1 MGSISSSPLSAC
13 FPFPYLSVSLV
24 LEPPNQRTQFKTNQ
38 PLLSISNDLS
48 SIDHPSW
55 WFIDTMSESANIKNT
70 ETELQSTSQQNGD
83 PQAPIPAQE
92 TSSAPDQQKP
102 AEDDDEELSE
112 PPADASADDIKSTTE
127 ASDKPK
133 TERQLRLDNEKAE
146 RAVARSDQK
155 KIGDARDESLHSRR
169 QEMHAGKVA
178 DSIKRFSYLLGQTEL
193 FRHFTDLK
201 AQREPEF
208 AKLLAESEKMCSKNK
223 AKSKGQSRG
232 RKTEKEEDEELL
244 AAEKR
249 GDKLGDDSQSTSDD
263 EPFVFTESPSYVKGG
278 IMRDYQVQGL
288 NWMISLFHNG
298 INGILADEMG
308 LGKTLQ
314 TISFLG
320 YLKHHRS
327 LSGPHLVIVP
337 KSTLDNWVREFN
349 FWVPGFKLISLKGS
363 KDERGDLCQQILAQ
377 DFDVVLTTYELCIRE
392 KASLKKIPWEYIIID
407 EAHRIKNVDS
417 MLSQIVRLFQSRSR
431 LLITG
436 TPLQNNLQ
444 ELWALLNFLL
454 PDVFSSSEDFDAW
467 FERKRNGGEDSSTD
481 AENSVVKQLHKVL
494 RPFLLR
500 RVKSDVEK
508 SLLPKKEINVYVGM
522 TEMQRKWYKM
532 ILEKDIDAVNGAT
545 GKKEGKTRLM
555 NVVMQLRKCCNHPY
569 LFDGAESPPFTT
581 DEHLVFNSGKMIIL
595 DKLLKAMKAKGSRVL
610 IFSQMSRV
618 LDILEDYC
626 FFRQYEYCRI
636 DGQTAHEDRIGAI
649 DEYNKEGSSKFVFLL
664 TTRAGG
670 LGINLTTAD
679 IVVLFDSDWNP
690 QADLQAMDRAHR
702 IGQKKQVYVFRF
714 VTENAVEEKVLE
726 RAAQKLRL
734 DQLVIQ
740 QGRATIQQKGQN
752 KDDLVEMIQHGAEK
766 IINSKENMLV
776 DDDIESIIQRG
787 EARTA
792 ELNAKYS
799 RLDFDDLANFKTE
812 TSTQKWEGED
822 YAGQAKKK
830 LGLNW
835 IEPAKRERKQNYSE
849 NISFRQIMRGGPVAP
864 KKKKGPKKINT
875 SDWQFYPPRF
885 IELQDR
891 ADLYYKKTHN
901 IKAELPE
908 RDEGDNTTPEDLEKE
923 RQELQAEID
932 NAEPLNEE
940 EIAERAEMQSLGF
953 EAWTRRDFLNFIKGC
968 ELHGRNSYDLI
979 AKEIENKSTEEVQE
993 YAEVFWQRHE
1003 EIEDHARFISKI
1015 EQAEA
1020 KRKKAD
1026 RTEELLREK
1035 ISSVKLPMQ
1044 NLKIHYVNQTKG
1056 KSYSE
1061 EEDRFLLVQLH
1072 RHGLGK
1078 EEVYDLIKKD
1088 IIESPLFRFDW
1099 FIKSRTPQEIMRR
1112 CNTLV
1117 QLIVKEL
1124 DPEDAEELMRK
1135 RVSKNKKDEES
1146 GAGEGASSTT
1156 AAAAPTNGTTNGK
1169 AKKRKTEDHLDHP
1182 NSPAVPDSAAAIQ
1195 ADLNGSSSSTPNQR
1209 KRTRTKT

>member
-1 MGSISSSPLSAC
+1 MSDSPS
-13 FPFPYLSVSLV
+13 
-24 LEPPNQRTQFKTNQ
+24 
-38 PLLSISNDLS
+38 
-48 SIDHPSW
+48 
-55 WFIDTMSESANIKNT
+55 IKNT
-70 ETELQSTSQQNGD
+70 QPNNNVAEPISSKQNGESLALAPPPD
-83 PQAPIPAQE
+83 QSSSSTQAASHAPSQPQPIPE
-92 TSSAPDQQKP
+92 SDN
-102 AEDDDEELSE
+102 DDKLSE
-112 PPADASADDIKSTTE
+112 PPVDASMEDSGDLKDTTGVVP
-127 ASDKPK
+127 KPK
-133 TERQLRLDNEKAE
+133 TERQLMLDNEKAE
-146 RAVARSDQK
+146 RAIARNDQK
-155 KIGDARDESLHSRR
+155 KIGEAREESLKFRR
-169 QEMHAGKVA
+169 KEMDAGKIA

-193 FRHFTDLK
+193 FRHFCDLK

-208 AKLLAESEKMCSKNK
+208 AKLLAESEKMITKNK
-223 AKSKGQSRG
+223 AKVKGQHRG

-249 GDKLGDDSQSTSDD
+249 GDKQGDDSHSTADD

-278 IMRDYQVQGL
+278 TMRDYQIQGL

-349 FWVPGFKLISLKGS
+349 FWVPGFKLVSLKGS
-363 KDERGDLCQQILAQ
+363 KDERGDICQQILAQ

-392 KASLKKIPWEYIIID
+392 KASLNKIPWEYIIID

-417 MLSQIVRLFQSRSR
+417 MLSQVVRLFQSRSR

-467 FERKRNGGEDSSTD
+467 FERKRNGAEDSSSD

-532 ILEKDIDAVNGAT
+532 ILEKDIDAVNGVT

-581 DEHLVFNSGKMIIL
+581 DEHLVYNSGKMIII

-740 QGRATIQQKGQN
+740 QGRATVQQKGQS
-752 KDDLVEMIQHGAEK
+752 KEDLVDMIQHGAEK
-766 IINSKENMLV
+766 IINSKEDMLV
-776 DDDIESIIQRG
+776 EDDIESIIQRG

-812 TSTQKWEGED
+812 SNPQKWEGED

-830 LGLNW
+830 PGLNW
-835 IEPAKRERKQNYSE
+835 IEPAKRERKMNYSE
-849 NISFRQIMRGGPVAP
+849 NVSFREMMRGGPVAP

-891 ADLYYKKTHN
+891 ADLYYKKTHG

-908 RDEGDNTTPEDLEKE
+908 RDEGDQTSPDDLEKE

-940 EIAERAEMQSLGF
+940 EVAEKAEMQSLGF

-979 AKEIENKSTEEVQE
+979 AKEIENKTVDEVQE

-1026 RTEELLREK
+1026 RTEELLKEK
-1035 ISSVKLPMQ
+1035 ISSVKMPMQ

-1135 RVSKNKKDEES
+1135 RGSNKNKKDEES
-1146 GAGEGASSTT
+1146 GAGGGGGEGVQNSTT
-1156 AAAAPTNGTTNGK
+1156 ATTTNGGGGTTNGK
-1169 AKKRKTEDHLDHP
+1169 AKKRKTEDHADHQ
-1182 NSPAVPDSAAAIQ
+1182 NSSTAPDSAAANH
-1195 ADLNGSSSSTPNQR
+1195 AGANLANLNGSGSSTPNQR

>member
-1 MGSISSSPLSAC
+1 MASSETIPDQNSSDKRQDRQRFNESRRDSSTNDSDPSKVMTLEHERSSVDLRETEKGEESQRIGDLDREETSP
-13 FPFPYLSVSLV
+13 
-24 LEPPNQRTQFKTNQ
+24 R
-38 PLLSISNDLS
+38 S
-48 SIDHPSW
+48 SG
-55 WFIDTMSESANIKNT
+55 NIKLNK
-70 ETELQSTSQQNGD
+70 EFLGPGE
-83 PQAPIPAQE
+83 
-92 TSSAPDQQKP
+92 SSGS
-102 AEDDDEELSE
+102 EDDL
-112 PPADASADDIKSTTE
+112 DASLDDVERSDE
-127 ASDKPK
+127 DQPGSASKPK
-133 TERQLRLDNEKAE
+133 TERQLRLESEKAE
-146 RAVARSDQK
+146 RAIAREGQRK
-155 KIGDARDESLHSRR
+155 MRHAREENLKSRR
-169 QEMHAGKVA
+169 KEVDAGKVS
-178 DSIKRFSYLLGQTEL
+178 DSIKRFGYLLGQTDL
-193 FRHFTDLK
+193 FRHFCDLK

-208 AKLLAESEKMCSKNK
+208 AKLLAESEKVSNNK
-223 AKSKGQSRG
+223 AKQKNNQRK
-232 RKTEKEEDEELL
+232 RKTEMEEDAELL

-249 GDKLGDDSQSTSDD
+249 GDKDGDGDTINDD
-263 EPFVFTESPSYVKGG
+263 EPFMFTESPSYVKGG
-278 IMRDYQVQGL
+278 KMRDYQIQGL

-327 LSGPHLVIVP
+327 LSGPHLVVVP
-337 KSTLDNWVREFN
+337 KSTLDNWNREFN
-349 FWVPGFKLISLKGS
+349 FWVPGFNIVSLKGD
-363 KDERGDLCQQILAQ
+363 KDERAEICQKKVLTQ
-377 DFDVVLTTYELCIRE
+377 DFDIILTTYEICLRE
-392 KASLKKIPWEYIIID
+392 KSSLKKVAWEYIIID

-417 MLSQIVRLFQSRSR
+417 MLSQIIRAFQSRAR

-467 FERKRNGGEDSSTD
+467 FSRERTGNNGDSQSD

-532 ILEKDIDAVNGAT
+532 ILEKDIDA
-545 GKKEGKTRLM
+545 
-555 NVVMQLRKCCNHPY
+555 LRKCCNHPY

-581 DEHLVFNSGKMIIL
+581 DEHLVYNSGKMIIL
-595 DKLLKAMKAKGSRVL
+595 DKLLKTMRAKGSRVL

-626 FFRQYEYCRI
+626 VFRQYEYCRI
-636 DGQTAHEDRIGAI
+636 DGSTAHEERVGAI
-649 DEYNKEGSSKFVFLL
+649 DEYNKE
-664 TTRAGG
+664 G

-740 QGRATIQQKGQN
+740 QGRASVAQKGQT
-752 KDDLVEMIQHGAEK
+752 KEDLVDMIQHGAEK
-766 IINSKENMLV
+766 IINSKENMLIN
-776 DDDIESIIQRG
+776 DDIESIIKRG
-787 EARTA
+787 EERTA
-792 ELNAKYS
+792 ELNEKYS

-812 TSTQKWEGED
+812 TNTQQWEGEN
-822 YAGQAKKK
+822 YAANGQAKKK
-830 LGLNW
+830 IVLNW
-835 IEPAKRERKQNYSE
+835 IEPAKRERKMNYSE
-849 NISFRQIMRGGPVAP
+849 NISFRDLMRGGPVVP
-864 KKKKGPKKINT
+864 KKKKVPKKINT

-885 IELQDR
+885 IELQDK
-891 ADLYYKKTHN
+891 ADLYFKKTN
-901 IKAELPE
+901 GIKAELPE
-908 RDEGDNTTPEDLEKE
+908 RDESDNTNPEDLEKE
-923 RQELQAEID
+923 KQELQAEID
-932 NAEPLNEE
+932 NAEPLTEAELEE
-940 EIAERAEMQSLGF
+940 KTEMQSLGF
-953 EAWTRRDFLNFIKGC
+953 ETWSRRDFLNFIKGC
-968 ELHGRNSYDLI
+968 ELNGRDAYDLI
-979 AKEIENKSTEEVQE
+979 ANEIETKNKEEVQE
-993 YAEVFWQRHE
+993 YSEVFWQRYE

-1015 EQAEA
+1015 EQAEM

-1026 RTEELLREK
+1026 RTEELLKEK
-1035 ISSVKLPMQ
+1035 IESVKLPMQ
-1044 NLKIHYVNQTKG
+1044 NLKIHYLNQTKG

-1072 RHGLGK
+1072 RHGIGR

-1088 IIESPLFRFDW
+1088 IVESPLFRFDW

-1135 RVSKNKKDEES
+1135 RAV
-1146 GAGEGASSTT
+1146 
-1156 AAAAPTNGTTNGK
+1156 K
-1169 AKKRKTEDHLDHP
+1169 AKKDNEADEGEICTTTTATATSNSNKTNGFFNSNSTNGNGISNGAPGKAAGKSRKRRTDEANSTENG
-1182 NSPAVPDSAAAIQ
+1182 NST
-1195 ADLNGSSSSTPNQR
+1195 ADLDESRASTPTTQR
-1209 KRTRTKT
+1209 KKSRTSSNK

>member
-1 MGSISSSPLSAC
+1 MKDDQASGLASA
-13 FPFPYLSVSLV
+13 SNNAN
-24 LEPPNQRTQFKTNQ
+24 EPPIESVPGDEHQDDDS
-38 PLLSISNDLS
+38 LSEAPD
-48 SIDHPSW
+48 
-55 WFIDTMSESANIKNT
+55 ESD
-70 ETELQSTSQQNGD
+70 ED
-83 PQAPIPAQE
+83 QAE
-92 TSSAPDQQKP
+92 TSLTKTPRQQRI
-102 AEDDDEELSE
+102 DS
-112 PPADASADDIKSTTE
+112 
-127 ASDKPK
+127 
-133 TERQLRLDNEKAE
+133 EKAD
-146 RAVARSDQK
+146 RAMARQDQK
-155 KIGDARDESLHSRR
+155 AVREARDANLNSRR
-169 QEMHAGKVA
+169 KEVDAGKVA
-178 DSIKRFSYLLGQTEL
+178 DSIKRFSYLLGQTDL
-193 FRHFTDLK
+193 FRHFCDLK

-208 AKLLAESEKMCSKNK
+208 AKLLAESEKATININNRAK
-223 AKSKGQSRG
+223 AKGSNRK

-244 AAEKR
+244 AAEKSV
-249 GDKLGDDSQSTSDD
+249 DKENPDDDPTADD

-278 IMRDYQVQGL
+278 TMRDYQIQGL
-288 NWMISLFHNG
+288 NWMVSLFHNG

-327 LSGPHLVIVP
+327 LAGPHLVIVP
-337 KSTLDNWVREFN
+337 KSTLDNWHREFN
-349 FWVPGFKLISLKGS
+349 FWVPGFNIVSLKGS
-363 KDERGDLCQQILAQ
+363 KEERNEICQTKILTQ
-377 DFDVVLTTYELCIRE
+377 DFDVILTTYELCLRE
-392 KASLKKIPWEYIIID
+392 KGSLKRVAWEYIVID

-417 MLSQIVRLFQSRSR
+417 MLSQIVRLFQSRAR

-467 FERKRNGGEDSSTD
+467 FQRERGANAESSSD

-500 RVKSDVEK
+500 RVKADVEK

-532 ILEKDIDAVNGAT
+532 ILEKDIDAVNGVT

-569 LFDGAESPPFTT
+569 LFDGAEPGPPFTT

-626 FFRQYEYCRI
+626 LFREYEYCRI
-636 DGQTAHEDRIGAI
+636 DGSTQHEERIGAI
-649 DEYNKEGSSKFVFLL
+649 DEYNKEGSSKFIFLL

-740 QGRATIQQKGQN
+740 QGRANVAQKGQS
-752 KDDLVEMIQHGAEK
+752 KEVLVDMIQHGAEK
-766 IINSKENMLV
+766 IINNKETMLV
-776 DDDIESIIQRG
+776 DEDIESIITRG

-799 RLDFDDLANFKTE
+799 GLDFDDLANFKTE
-812 TSTQKWEGED
+812 TKTQQWEGED
-822 YAGQAKKK
+822 YAANGQAKKK
-830 LGLNW
+830 IGLTW
-835 IEPAKRERKQNYSE
+835 IEPAKRERKMNYSE
-849 NISFRQIMRGGPVAP
+849 NVSFRDMLRGGPAVP

-891 ADLYYKKTHN
+891 ADLHFKKTQG

-908 RDEGDNTTPEDLEKE
+908 REEGENPDPEELEKE
-923 RQELQAEID
+923 RQDLQAEID
-932 NAEPLNEE
+932 NAKPLTEDE
-940 EIAERAEMQSLGF
+940 LAEKSEMQSLGF
-953 EAWTRRDFLNFIKGC
+953 ESWSRRDFLNFIKGC
-968 ELHGRNSYDLI
+968 ELHARDAYDAI
-979 AKEIENKSTEEVQE
+979 ASEIDTKTREEVQE
-993 YAEVFWQRHE
+993 YAEVFWQRYE
-1003 EIEDHARFISKI
+1003 EIEDHARFITKI

-1026 RTEELLREK
+1026 RTEELLKQK
-1035 ISSVKLPMQ
+1035 ISSVKHPMQ
-1044 NLKIHYVNQTKG
+1044 NLKIHYLNQTKG

-1072 RHGLGK
+1072 RHGLAK
-1078 EEVYDLIKKD
+1078 EEVWELIKKD

-1135 RVSKNKKDEES
+1135 RTVKPKKEGDAKDGEQEEC
-1146 GAGEGASSTT
+1146 EPPT
-1156 AAAAPTNGTTNGK
+1156 ATHTNNNAPSNGK
-1169 AKKRKTEDHLDHP
+1169 APAAKARKRKTDEL
-1182 NSPAVPDSAAAIQ
+1182 NLNGA
-1195 ADLNGSSSSTPNQR
+1195 ADLGESRGSTPTL
-1209 KRTRTKT
+1209 KKKSRTKA

>member
-1 MGSISSSPLSAC
+1 MEEDKLSDVVPTSADISRPQSRPDSEISLQSPKQSATHCQAESHASSSVATK
-13 FPFPYLSVSLV
+13 
-24 LEPPNQRTQFKTNQ
+24 NQTTSKAA
-38 PLLSISNDLS
+38 
-48 SIDHPSW
+48 ID
-55 WFIDTMSESANIKNT
+55 D
-70 ETELQSTSQQNGD
+70 
-83 PQAPIPAQE
+83 PAQVADDVDSLSE
-92 TSSAPDQQKP
+92 AP
-102 AEDDDEELSE
+102 EESDDDLAEVSK
-112 PPADASADDIKSTTE
+112 IKT
-127 ASDKPK
+127 P
-133 TERQLRLDNEKAE
+133 RQIRLDSEKAE
-146 RAVARSDQK
+146 RATARKDQQAARH
-155 KIGDARDESLHSRR
+155 ARDQNLHTRR
-169 QEMHAGKVA
+169 KEVDAGKVA
-178 DSIKRFSYLLGQTEL
+178 DSIKRFSYLLGQTDL
-193 FRHFTDLK
+193 FRHFCDLK

-208 AKLLAESEKMCSKNK
+208 AKLLAESEKATISSNK
-223 AKSKGQSRG
+223 AKNKGSNRK

-244 AAEKR
+244 AAEKC
-249 GDKLGDDSQSTSDD
+249 GDKDNPEDEQIADD

-278 IMRDYQVQGL
+278 TMRDYQVQGL
-288 NWMISLFHNG
+288 NWMVSLFHNG

-320 YLKHHRS
+320 YLKHHRA

-337 KSTLDNWVREFN
+337 KSTLDNWHREFN
-349 FWVPGFKLISLKGS
+349 FWVPGFNIVSLKGN
-363 KDERGDLCQQILAQ
+363 KDERTEICQSKILAQ
-377 DFDVVLTTYELCIRE
+377 DFDVILTTYELCLRE
-392 KASLKKIPWEYIIID
+392 KSSLKRIAWEYIIID

-417 MLSQIVRLFQSRSR
+417 MLSQIVRVFQSRAR

-454 PDVFSSSEDFDAW
+454 PDVFSSSEDFDSW
-467 FERKRNGGEDSSTD
+467 FQRERGTNGESSTD
-481 AENSVVKQLHKVL
+481 AENSVIKQLHKVL

-500 RVKSDVEK
+500 RVKADVEK

-522 TEMQRKWYKM
+522 TEMQRRWYKM
-532 ILEKDIDAVNGAT
+532 ILEKDIDAVNGVT

-569 LFDGAESPPFTT
+569 LFDGAEPGPPFTT

-626 FFRQYEYCRI
+626 LFRKYEYCRI
-636 DGQTAHEDRIGAI
+636 DGGTPHEERIGSI
-649 DEYNKEGSSKFVFLL
+649 DEYNKEGSSKFIFLL

-740 QGRATIQQKGQN
+740 QGRANVAQKGQS
-752 KDDLVEMIQHGAEK
+752 KEVLVDMIQHGAEK
-766 IINSKENMLV
+766 IINNKETMLV
-776 DDDIESIIQRG
+776 DEDIESIIQRG

-799 RLDFDDLANFKTE
+799 GLDFDDLANFKTD

-822 YAGQAKKK
+822 YAANGQAKRKI
-830 LGLNW
+830 GLNW
-835 IEPAKRERKQNYSE
+835 IEPAKRERKMNYSE
-849 NISFRQIMRGGPVAP
+849 NISFREILRGGPVVP

-891 ADLYYKKTHN
+891 ADLYFKKTQG
-901 IKAELPE
+901 IKAELPDRE
-908 RDEGDNTTPEDLEKE
+908 EGENPDPEELEKE
-923 RQELQAEID
+923 RQDLQAEID
-932 NAEPLNEE
+932 NAQPLNEE
-940 EIAERAEMQSLGF
+940 ELAEKAEMQSLGF
-953 EAWTRRDFLNFIKGC
+953 ENWSRRDFLNFIKGC
-968 ELHGRNSYDLI
+968 ELHARDAYDLI
-979 AKEIENKSTEEVQE
+979 ATEIDTKTKEEVQE
-993 YAEVFWQRHE
+993 YAEVFWQRFE
-1003 EIEDHARFISKI
+1003 EIEDHARFITKI

-1026 RTEELLREK
+1026 RTEELLKEK
-1035 ISSVKLPMQ
+1035 IGSIKHPMQ

-1078 EEVYDLIKKD
+1078 EEVWELIKKD

-1135 RVSKNKKDEES
+1135 RATRTKKDGDAKDVEVEEIEQ
-1146 GAGEGASSTT
+1146 GTVTT
-1156 AAAAPTNGTTNGK
+1156 NTNGNGPTNGK
-1169 AKKRKTEDHLDHP
+1169 AALNKGRKRKTDE
-1182 NSPAVPDSAAAIQ
+1182 VVGI
-1195 ADLNGSSSSTPNQR
+1195 NGNVTGDVGESRGSTPTQ
-1209 KRTRTKT
+1209 KKKSRTKA